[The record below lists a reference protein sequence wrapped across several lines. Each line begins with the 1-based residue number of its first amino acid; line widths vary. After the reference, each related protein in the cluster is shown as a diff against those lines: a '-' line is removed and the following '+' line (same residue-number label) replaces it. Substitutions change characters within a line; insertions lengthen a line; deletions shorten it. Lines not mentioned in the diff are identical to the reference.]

1 MSLCDLA
8 GSGSG
13 VADAFQRST
22 RSSSG
27 LTATHSSLVLLYP
40 LLLMMEAVLDSQLLQ
55 LDDAQR
61 SEDDL
66 FGEEL
71 KPKFGRG
78 QVKAEVAEHD
88 EEMEDL
94 FGDEEAPLEPPK
106 EKYA

>member
-1 MSLCDLA
+1 
-8 GSGSG
+8 
-13 VADAFQRST
+13 
-22 RSSSG
+22 
-27 LTATHSSLVLLYP
+27 
-40 LLLMMEAVLDSQLLQ
+40 MEAVLDSQLLQ

-106 EKYA
+106 EKYAWRSVYLGKTVPNSLPLF